1 MTSFK
6 DEILDASKGLEISH
20 IADLAVNLIDEIK
33 LAKVEKYVLC
43 GF

>member
-20 IADLAVNLIDEIK
+20 IVDLAVNLIDEIK